1 MKESLEREGV
11 GNMRSL
17 SIVLGLLLCIP
28 VSVWAQPQRPAEVA
42 GGGYSF
48 VRDFLV
54 EENFPLGWFASGSY
68 RIFDW
73 LDAVGE
79 VSGTY
84 KKHDFTVDSD
94 TFSTTTRLHS
104 YLGGVRHSRPMG
116 RLIPFGQFLV
126 GVTRETGGV
135 TVFRQSIAEPQTK
148 LTLQPGGGV
157 DIPLTDRL
165 SARFGA
171 DYRRI
176 FAERL
181 NTDEESDNQ
190 LRFAAGV
197 VVGMGR

>member
-1 MKESLEREGV
+1 
-11 GNMRSL
+11 MRRL
-17 SIVLGLLLCIP
+17 SIVLGLLLLP
-28 VSVWAQPQRPAEVA
+28 VSVSAQPPRLVEVA

-54 EENFPLGWFASGSY
+54 EENFPLGWFASGSC
-68 RIFDW
+68 RVFDW

-79 VSGTY
+79 ISGTY
-84 KKHDFTVDSD
+84 KKHDFTVDGEG
-94 TFSTTTRLHS
+94 FSTSTRLHS
-104 YLGGVRHSRPMG
+104 YLGGVRHARPMG
-116 RLIPFGQFLV
+116 RVIPFGQVLV

-135 TVFRQSIAEPQTK
+135 TVFRQSIAEAQTK
-148 LTLQPGGGV
+148 FTLQPGGGV
-157 DIPLTDRL
+157 DIPLTDRV

-176 FAERL
+176 FAERV

-197 VVGMGR
+197 VVGVGR